1 MSKADFILESN
12 VIVIVKRDLPFNISP
27 LVVKKKLESLGARN
41 VILASDGDARVV
53 RLTCSTY
60 NNQSDSI
67 NKYLDSI

>member
-27 LVVKKKLESLGARN
+27 LVVKKKLGSLGARN
-41 VILASDGDARVV
+41 VILASDGDDRVV